1 MSGTFTRTESWT
13 LWGRYFGFPECC
25 VKSFL
30 TMEHVGG
37 LDRKLWGTGY
47 IPCLKCNEKSEDELV
62 ETINSTRKSRLPF
75 PNEEDWEIAEAHLT
89 SMIKELM

>member
-1 MSGTFTRTESWT
+1 MSDLYTRDESWT

-37 LDRKLWGTGY
+37 PDRKLWGTGY
-47 IPCLKCNEKSEDELV
+47 VPCLICNEKSEDELV
-62 ETINSTRKSRLPF
+62 ETINSTRKSKLPF
-75 PNEEDWEIAEAHLT
+75 PDMEVFEVEEAHLK